1 MEGGKGFRDQH
12 LAGSVCLQRML
23 LLNGFC
29 FLLVRN
35 RNKIS
40 ILCRFGLQKNNSE
53 KCTIVAKLLS
63 IPLLGYSDLHAQR
76 AVCDVFHEYF
86 FPFW

>member
-1 MEGGKGFRDQH
+1 MEGVKGFRDQH
-12 LAGSVCLQRML
+12 LAGSVCFQRML

-29 FLLVRN
+29 FFLVRN

-63 IPLLGYSDLHAQR
+63 IPLLGYSG
-76 AVCDVFHEYF
+76 
-86 FPFW
+86 